1 MKIVLYSHDTMGLGH
16 IRRNQLIA
24 RALAEPPLAAKVLL
38 IAGIH
43 EAGAFRI
50 PKGVDCLTLPAY
62 HKDRH
67 GNYSPRSLFVETN
80 ALVNLRSQVIGT
92 ALTHFNPNLFIV
104 DNVPRG
110 ALQELSPVLE
120 NLKDSDTTRTVLGL
134 RDIIDH
140 PEAVR
145 RQWQEQ
151 ENEAFI
157 ERFYEAVW
165 IYGDPDVYDQ
175 TSAYSF
181 SPSLR
186 LKTTFTGYLDPM
198 DRLPSGE
205 EEDVD
210 PESARWVELDVLQ
223 QDFTLCVIGGG
234 QDGLAVASAFA
245 RSQLPEGEYGIM
257 VTGPF
262 LPEEKKRQL
271 RSQARENPR
280 LRVLE
285 FLQEPM
291 GLMQRAKRIIAMG
304 GYNTVTEILSLG
316 KPALIVPRNKPRLEQ
331 TIRAERLQALGVVD
345 VICLE
350 DLNPAALSRW
360 LHKDQA
366 FKPAR
371 NVIDL
376 GGLKKIPALVSAMF
390 GSAHVAADPASSA
403 SSTRSSKVAS

>member
-1 MKIVLYSHDTMGLGH
+1 MKIALYSHDTMGLGH
-16 IRRNQLIA
+16 IRRNLLIA
-24 RALAEPPLAAKVLL
+24 RALAESPLAAKVLL

-62 HKDRH
+62 SKDQN
-67 GNYSPRSLFVETN
+67 GKYSPRSLFVETN

-110 ALQELSPVLE
+110 ALQELSPVLA
-120 NLKDSDTTRTVLGL
+120 NLKFSDTTRTVLGL

-140 PEAVR
+140 PEAVH

-157 ERFYEAVW
+157 KRFYEAVW

-198 DRLPSGE
+198 DRLPPGE
-205 EEDVD
+205 EDMD
-210 PESARWVELDVLQ
+210 PESSRWVERDVLQ

-245 RSQLPEGEYGIM
+245 KSQLPEGEYGII

-331 TIRAERLQALGVVD
+331 TIRAERLRALGVVD

-350 DLNPAALSRW
+350 DLNPAGLSRW
-360 LHKDQA
+360 LHNDRA

-376 GGLKKIPALVSAMF
+376 GGLEKIPALVSAMF
-390 GSAHVAADPASSA
+390 RSANVTVDHSASA
-403 SSTRSSKVAS
+403 SSTRSTEVSS

>member
-1 MKIVLYSHDTMGLGH
+1 MKIALYSHDTMGLGH
-16 IRRNQLIA
+16 IRRNLLIA
-24 RALAEPPLAAKVLL
+24 RALAESPLAAKVLL

-62 HKDRH
+62 SKDQN
-67 GNYSPRSLFVETN
+67 GKYSPRSLFVETN

-110 ALQELSPVLE
+110 ALQELSPVLA
-120 NLKDSDTTRTVLGL
+120 NLKFSDTTRTVLGL

-140 PEAVR
+140 SEAVR

-165 IYGDPDVYDQ
+165 VYGDPDVYDQ

-198 DRLPSGE
+198 DRLPPG
-205 EEDVD
+205 EEDVN
-210 PESARWVELDVLQ
+210 PESSRWVERDVLQ

-245 RSQLPEGEYGIM
+245 KSQLPEGEYGII

-285 FLQEPM
+285 FLQELM

-331 TIRAERLQALGVVD
+331 TIRAERLRALGVVD

-350 DLNPAALSRW
+350 DLNPAGLSRW
-360 LHKDQA
+360 LHNDRA

-376 GGLKKIPALVSAMF
+376 GGLEKIPALVSAMF
-390 GSAHVAADPASSA
+390 RSANVTADHSASA
-403 SSTRSSKVAS
+403 SSTRSTEVSS

>member
-1 MKIVLYSHDTMGLGH
+1 MKIALYSHDTMGLGH
-16 IRRNQLIA
+16 IRRNLLIA
-24 RALAEPPLAAKVLL
+24 RALAESPLAAKVLL

-62 HKDRH
+62 SKDQN
-67 GNYSPRSLFVETN
+67 GKYSPRSLFVETN

-110 ALQELSPVLE
+110 ALQELSPVLA
-120 NLKDSDTTRTVLGL
+120 NLKFSDTTRTVLGL

-157 ERFYEAVW
+157 EQFYEAVW
-165 IYGDPDVYDQ
+165 VYGDPDVYDQ

-198 DRLPSGE
+198 DRLPPGE
-205 EEDVD
+205 KDVN
-210 PESARWVELDVLQ
+210 PESSRWVERDVLQ

-245 RSQLPEGEYGIM
+245 KSQLPEGEYGII

-331 TIRAERLQALGVVD
+331 TIRAERLRALGVVD

-350 DLNPAALSRW
+350 DLNPAGLSRW
-360 LHKDQA
+360 LHNDRA

-376 GGLKKIPALVSAMF
+376 GGLEKIPALVSAMF
-390 GSAHVAADPASSA
+390 RSANVTADHSA
-403 SSTRSSKVAS
+403 SASFTRSTEVSS

>member
-1 MKIVLYSHDTMGLGH
+1 MKIALYSHDTMGLGH
-16 IRRNQLIA
+16 IRRNLLIA
-24 RALAEPPLAAKVLL
+24 RALAESPLAAKVLL

-62 HKDRH
+62 SKDQN
-67 GNYSPRSLFVETN
+67 GKYSPRSLFVETN

-92 ALTHFNPNLFIV
+92 ALTHFSPNLFIV

-110 ALQELSPVLE
+110 ALQELSPVLA
-120 NLKDSDTTRTVLGL
+120 NLKFSDTTRTVLGL

-140 PEAVR
+140 PEAVH

-198 DRLPSGE
+198 DRLQPG

-210 PESARWVELDVLQ
+210 PESVRWVELDVLQ

-245 RSQLPEGEYGIM
+245 KSQLPEGEYGII

-271 RSQARENPR
+271 RSQAKENPR

-331 TIRAERLQALGVVD
+331 TIRAERLRALGVVD

-350 DLNPAALSRW
+350 DLNPAGLSRW
-360 LHKDQA
+360 LHKDRA
-366 FKPAR
+366 FRPAR

-376 GGLKKIPALVSAMF
+376 GGLEKIPALVSAMF
-390 GSAHVAADPASSA
+390 RSANVTVDHSASA
-403 SSTRSSKVAS
+403 SSTRSIEVSS

>member
-1 MKIVLYSHDTMGLGH
+1 MKIALYSHDTMGLGH
-16 IRRNQLIA
+16 IRRNLLIA
-24 RALAEPPLAAKVLL
+24 RALAESPLAAKVLL

-62 HKDRH
+62 SKDQN
-67 GNYSPRSLFVETN
+67 GKYSPRSLFVETN

-110 ALQELSPVLE
+110 ALQELSPVLA
-120 NLKDSDTTRTVLGL
+120 NLKFSDTTRTVLGL

-157 ERFYEAVW
+157 KRFYEAVW

-198 DRLPSGE
+198 DRLPPG
-205 EEDVD
+205 EEDVN
-210 PESARWVELDVLQ
+210 PESSRWVERDVLQ

-245 RSQLPEGEYGIM
+245 KSQLPEGEYGII

-331 TIRAERLQALGVVD
+331 TIRAERLRALGVVD

-350 DLNPAALSRW
+350 DLNPAGLSRW
-360 LHKDQA
+360 LHNDRA

-376 GGLKKIPALVSAMF
+376 GGLEKIPALVSAMF
-390 GSAHVAADPASSA
+390 RSANVTVDHSASA
-403 SSTRSSKVAS
+403 SSTRSTEVSS